1 MQRKRSH
8 ADFAE
13 PIPPGYSSYGMCLPA
28 YVTAFPIAR
37 TQVIFLIAPEI
48 GCPALIHDG
57 AAVGAEHHAG
67 EHPHFSHLCWAAPR
81 LPCKPCC
88 IGNRLRPDGF
98 MGILKNLPL
107 GFWIEKGLFAL
118 VGFFAGFEIYRV
130 PQVFTPAVH
139 DVGNRRRIPSVPA

>member
-1 MQRKRSH
+1 
-8 ADFAE
+8 
-13 PIPPGYSSYGMCLPA
+13 MCLPA

-67 EHPHFSHLCWAAPR
+67 EHPHFSHLCGSAPR

-118 VGFFAGFEIYRV
+118 VGFLRV
-130 PQVFTPAVH
+130 LKLTVCPRYSRQRSMMSAIVEESQP
-139 DVGNRRRIPSVPA
+139 